1 MDSIGERARKIKVF
15 IRDRETELFWVI
27 LAILLPLFLYGI
39 AQMSLIL
46 DDREPV
52 QVYQGDTSITAQNS
66 SDFARSGLLV
76 GSVNGSKYHYPWCGG
91 AQRIKEGNKIWFAS
105 IEEAK
110 NRGYSPAG
118 NCPGL

>member
-1 MDSIGERARKIKVF
+1 
-15 IRDRETELFWVI
+15 
-27 LAILLPLFLYGI
+27 
-39 AQMSLIL
+39 MSLIL